1 MEKIKTS
8 SKKLLAKKATNKM
21 VMKGKRTEQLRTG
34 AKTENKKKRDLMK
47 ISRRKNRSPKKR

>member
-21 VMKGKRTEQLRTG
+21 VMKGKRMEQLKTA